1 MYFAEINLSVLL
13 AVFINLTDRRNK
25 YPYLLTGMETVKLLS
40 LHVSIY
46 FHFSTP
52 LPSSF
57 NANLK
62 DKRICPLKK
71 FTFHLKLYLPTTTK
85 VMKHFR

>member
-13 AVFINLTDRRNK
+13 ALFINLTDRRNK
-25 YPYLLTGMETVKLLS
+25 YPYLLTGMEKVKLLS

-46 FHFSTP
+46 FHFLTVHQ
-52 LPSSF
+52 SF
-57 NANLK
+57 NASLK

-71 FTFHLKLYLPTTTK
+71 FTFHLKLYLPTTMK
-85 VMKHFR
+85 VMKHCR

>member
-25 YPYLLTGMETVKLLS
+25 YPYLLTGIETVKLLS

-46 FHFSTP
+46 FHFLTVHQ
-52 LPSSF
+52 SF

-71 FTFHLKLYLPTTTK
+71 FTFHLKLYLPTITK